1 MLAGEIVVGRL
12 TRLAVERQFRD
23 MKNGH
28 ERGLMFSEAHAQH
41 ALAFFGF
48 LRHSKDKFAGLAF
61 VLSGWQAFWIA
72 VMFGWLRRD
81 AESGT
86 WLRRFNKALWKV
98 ARKNGKTT
106 LLAGIGLYLVAA
118 DGVMG
123 AEVYSAATK
132 LEQAKISHTEAKM
145 MVRQSPS
152 LRRMLRLH
160 RNSIF
165 VPGTGSFFAP
175 LGADAKT
182 QDGLNPQGALIDEL
196 HAHPTRDLWD
206 VLDSATGARE
216 NPLMLAITTAGFQA
230 EGSICIEQEDYC
242 KQILEQVVADDT
254 YLAVLYDLD
263 EADDVFDEAV
273 WIKANPNL
281 GISARVDKLRQAAL
295 LARNVPSSRDN
306 FETKH
311 LNRWVRRQGLWMAPA
326 VWRALPTRPYTL
338 EDLAPIAR
346 SATGGLDLASVSDLC
361 SFVLDVAC
369 TDGSRRLIGF
379 HYVPEDTLAN
389 PANRNRH
396 QFSAWKREGWLKTTP
411 GNVTDYEFIKADIKR
426 ALELLPVQSIGFDPY
441 NSTQLVNDLL
451 NEGAPMVVFRQGHL
465 SMSPAMKETERLA
478 LTKGLMTNGDPVL
491 LFAIANVVAQK
502 DPAGNIKPDKE
513 KSANKI
519 DPAVAAIMA
528 IGRAML
534 LESDTHTQGFVDLN
548 APVQS
553 PARAAV

>member
-1 MLAGEIVVGRL
+1 
-12 TRLAVERQFRD
+12 
-23 MKNGH
+23 
-28 ERGLMFSEAHAQH
+28 MFSEAHAQH
-41 ALAFFGF
+41 ALQFFGF
-48 LRHSKDKFAGLAF
+48 LRHSKDKFAGLPF

-81 AESGT
+81 TEGEG

-106 LLAGIGLYLVAA
+106 LLAGVGLYLLAA

-132 LEQAKISHTEAKM
+132 MEQAKISHNEAKM

-152 LRRMLRLH
+152 LRRLIRLH

-165 VPGTGSFFAP
+165 VPSTGSKFEP

-182 QDGLNPQGALIDEL
+182 QDGLNPAANLVDEL

-216 NPLMLAITTAGFQA
+216 NPLTLAITTAGFQA

-242 KQILEQVVADDT
+242 RQILEQVVVDDT
-254 YLAVLYDLD
+254 YLAVPYDID
-263 EADDVFDEAV
+263 EDDDIFDEAI

-281 GISARVDKLRQAAL
+281 GISARLDKLRQAAL

-311 LNRWVRRQGLWMAPA
+311 LNRWVRRQGLWMSPA
-326 VWRALPTRPYTL
+326 TWRALPQQAYTL
-338 EDLAPIAR
+338 EDLASIAT

-369 TDGSRRLIGF
+369 NDGTRRLIGF
-379 HYVPEDTLAN
+379 HYVPEDVLSN
-389 PANRNRH
+389 PANRNR
-396 QFSAWKREGWLKTTP
+396 QAFSQWKRDGWLTTTP
-411 GNVTDYEFIKADIKR
+411 GNVTDYEFIKRDIKR

-441 NSTQLVNDLL
+441 NSTQLVNDLM
-451 NEGAPMVVFRQGHL
+451 NDGAPMVVFRQGHL

-478 LTKGLMTNGDPVL
+478 LTSKLMTNGDPVL

-502 DPAGNIKPDKE
+502 DAAGNIKPDKE

-534 LESDTHTQGFVDLN
+534 LETDTHTQGFVDLN
-548 APVQS
+548 QDVQAPA
-553 PARAAV
+553 PRADLDTIRDRVVALTTRPDA